1 MTAPATCFA
10 SPALPGEAPP
20 LIETDKDS
28 AVTTRISRKVAA
40 LAVAATTALVV
51 TACTPPNQNDSDQK
65 VDTATSQNPDSLPSA
80 GQSTATGTATVT
92 EVATETSTVDA
103 GAVDPADADAAA
115 TDAAETAVVEP
126 GETAAV
132 APVQP

>member
-1 MTAPATCFA
+1 M
-10 SPALPGEAPP
+10 
-20 LIETDKDS
+20 
-28 AVTTRISRKVAA
+28 TTRISRKVAA

-80 GQSTATGTATVT
+80 GQSTATGTAT
-92 EVATETSTVDA
+92 ETSTVDA

-115 TDAAETAVVEP
+115 TDAAETDAAETAVVEP